1 MLMLLLV
8 DGMGGMNA
16 AGWCMKFRDVTSF
29 SVLRLLDGHVEE
41 YSEEMDRRLSNRVTL
56 PTT

>member
-1 MLMLLLV
+1 
-8 DGMGGMNA
+8 
-16 AGWCMKFRDVTSF
+16 MKFRDVTTF

-41 YSEEMDRRLSNRVTL
+41 SREEMDRRLSNRVTL